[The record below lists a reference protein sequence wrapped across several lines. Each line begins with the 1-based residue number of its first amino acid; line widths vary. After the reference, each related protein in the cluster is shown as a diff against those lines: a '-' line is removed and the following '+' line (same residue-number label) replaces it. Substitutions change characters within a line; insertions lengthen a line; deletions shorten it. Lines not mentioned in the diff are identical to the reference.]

1 MIQQF
6 VESITKIEPNDSP
19 TTALPPESARIDTRR
34 NLFAYI
40 AEIHFFNLGTYFA
53 PVTTI
58 LVALASRLTTDNF
71 LIGQPVGRCRNSS
84 WRTFCM
90 AKPK

>member
-19 TTALPPESARIDTRR
+19 TTALLPEPARIDTRR

-40 AEIHFFNLGTYFA
+40 ADIHFFNLGTYFA

-58 LVALASRLTTDNF
+58 LVALASRLTTDN
-71 LIGQPVGRCRNSS
+71 
-84 WRTFCM
+84 
-90 AKPK
+90 